1 MTEFSVMVIMFPYLT
16 ILLCRDSCNALL
28 HKLPCCPHNLAHHT
42 RVHHPSGLMHSP
54 WHSHLHWFHCGQ
66 HPRPLEH
73 VPTLILSHETHHT
86 THSSPVQVRTPS
98 EPEPDPRFGSYRFR
112 FGVHKIPELNP
123 KSGSGFR
130 KIYPEPN

>member
-1 MTEFSVMVIMFPYLT
+1 M
-16 ILLCRDSCNALL
+16 
-28 HKLPCCPHNLAHHT
+28 HHA
-42 RVHHPSGLMHSP
+42 
-54 WHSHLHWFHCGQ
+54 
-66 HPRPLEH
+66 
-73 VPTLILSHETHHT
+73 
-86 THSSPVQVRTPS
+86 THSSPVQVWTPS